1 MALADSTARA
11 STCIKE
17 TDGGSC
23 FHTPTSLHKNV
34 SFKKKRKKQQQRSIH
49 FYDHV
54 PVNGRSDDTKEC
66 VEDEKKIKLSWHQDR
81 DSYSL
86 EPSQQTIRQYMT
98 CRRTDDCPDERNVE
112 EVFLR
117 LFHHIQMTS
126 SEAIPSLI
134 SIEFYSSGVLCTY
147 ESCGKN
153 FTAAVVVV
161 IDSY

>member
-1 MALADSTARA
+1 MAGLVSTHQQV
-11 STCIKE
+11 STKMSPSKRKE
-17 TDGGSC
+17 KNNNNDQYIFTI
-23 FHTPTSLHKNV
+23 TSPSMEEAMILKNV
-34 SFKKKRKKQQQRSIH
+34 LK
-49 FYDHV
+49 
-54 PVNGRSDDTKEC
+54 TK
-66 VEDEKKIKLSWHQDR
+66 KKIKLSWHQDR